1 MKELEQLQSDRVGA
15 EQGEEA
21 PDLSD
26 AAPFASEAEFFAA
39 LDAGYIPP
47 ALARNGFVFS
57 TDAGNTPTPSLRPQT
72 QHRVEKL

>member
-47 ALARNGFVFS
+47 ALAESFARLQPAQPQKENGFDFS
-57 TDAGNTPTPSLRPQT
+57 PE
-72 QHRVEKL
+72 EKEAA